1 MSQMVPKF
9 CSTICKMGAII
20 EDIRY
25 ASACVNF
32 TVHLPQINIPTWKA
46 FLIPKEMKP
55 GNRANVCDLSCN
67 P

>member
-9 CSTICKMGAII
+9 CSTICKMGAIV

-25 ASACVNF
+25 ASAYVNF

-46 FLIPKEMKP
+46 FLVPKEMKP
-55 GNRANVCDLSCN
+55 GN
-67 P
+67 